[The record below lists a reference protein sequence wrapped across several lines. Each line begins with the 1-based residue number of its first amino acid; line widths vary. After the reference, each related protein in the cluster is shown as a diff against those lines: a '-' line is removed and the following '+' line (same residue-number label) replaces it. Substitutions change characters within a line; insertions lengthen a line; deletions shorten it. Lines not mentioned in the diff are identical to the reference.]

1 MNLIQIDN
9 YRTQCISIKVEIWVI
24 KKVIDMKKLF
34 GTIGRLK
41 LFRLIRGVRMG
52 DMDASLR
59 TDSNEDREQTKTF
72 SSDAYVLAKKRMHE
86 IETQKAMVIL
96 ESRHCTWKAGGPL

>member
-1 MNLIQIDN
+1 
-9 YRTQCISIKVEIWVI
+9 VI

-59 TDSNEDREQTKTF
+59 TDSNEDREQTKTS
-72 SSDAYVLAKKRMHE
+72 SSDAYVLAKKHMHE

-96 ESRHCTWKAGGPL
+96 ESRHDRWKAGGPL

>member
-1 MNLIQIDN
+1 
-9 YRTQCISIKVEIWVI
+9 
-24 KKVIDMKKLF
+24 MKKLF
-34 GTIGRLK
+34 DTRGRLK

-72 SSDAYVLAKKRMHE
+72 SSDTYLLAKKRMHE
-86 IETQKAMVIL
+86 MEAHKAMVIL
-96 ESRHCTWKAGGPL
+96 QSRHDKWKAGGPL